1 MLYAIPTAFFM
12 TMLAA
17 MTCSPAE
24 PPRDAPALRATAL
37 EAPTRM
43 PAVTADTILQ
53 RAAGVYVAEGV
64 SFQSGR
70 ASGPFEVRVTVH
82 GDRLLAVVPG
92 ELALAG
98 GRRYLLAPLSPTE
111 FEHEDDEGRRV
122 RLELTGSR
130 RALLVI
136 TGSGGSGVV
145 TFQLTKR

>member
-1 MLYAIPTAFFM
+1 MTIPT
-12 TMLAA
+12 TVLVIMLASVA
-17 MTCSPAE
+17 CSPAE
-24 PPRDAPALRATAL
+24 PARR
-37 EAPTRM
+37 APTIQATLLETDARM
-43 PAVTADTILQ
+43 PAAADTILQ

-70 ASGPFEVRVTVH
+70 TSGPFEVRVTVR
-82 GDRLLAVVPG
+82 GSRLLAVVPA
-92 ELALAG
+92 ELALAS
-98 GRRYLLAPLSPTE
+98 GRRYMLTPVSATA

-122 RLELTGSR
+122 RLELTGPR